1 MLSVFISGLK
11 RQTGKTIVSAGLAAT
26 MQSLSYA
33 TSFYKPIRTAMGSA
47 SSDLSFINKTDSNIR
62 LGTCYEFESS
72 ASPLIGAY
80 KSEVKKVDMAQI
92 IQAYNN
98 CIAMTECHIVEGSN
112 SISTPIDDKF
122 TEVEIIK
129 QLALPLILVINSRK
143 TTLDEVITG
152 ANYIYANKVKCLGV
166 ILNEYDKNDLSVESK
181 YFPHLIKEY
190 TGLKILGH
198 YPHYEAG
205 GNVPAELLIADTL
218 NNLNIEEIFGLKIA
232 KLAS

>member
-47 SSDLSFINKTDSNIR
+47 YGDLAFMNKTDPNIK
-62 LGTCYEFESS
+62 LASCYEFECS

-80 KSEVKKVDMAQI
+80 KSEVKKIDIAQI
-92 IQAYNN
+92 VQTYNN
-98 CIAMTECHIVEGSN
+98 SIAMTECHIVEGAN
-112 SISTPIDDKF
+112 SISTPIDDKY
-122 TEVEIIK
+122 TEAEIVK
-129 QLALPLILVINSRK
+129 QLGLPLILVVNFKS
-143 TTLDEVITG
+143 TTLDEVIMC
-152 ANYIYANKVKCLGV
+152 ANYIYTNKIKCFGV
-166 ILNEYDKNDLSVESK
+166 ILNDYDANNMSVESK

-190 TGLKILGH
+190 TGLKVLGY

-205 GNVPAELLIADTL
+205 NNVPAELLIADTL

-232 KLAS
+232 KLAN